1 MCSSWCVKQLYF
13 SFFLGWLTKVS
24 ILKFMGGHALRNAR
38 SFFLGVIIAES
49 ATIGMSTFVSLL
61 TGVRI
66 GYIFLSG

>member
-1 MCSSWCVKQLYF
+1 M
-13 SFFLGWLTKVS
+13 S
-24 ILKFMGGHALRNAR
+24 ILKFAGGHALRSAR

-49 ATIGMSTFVSLL
+49 ATIGASTFVSLL